1 MDDLLQ
7 KELNKAKSQNK
18 NNIIDEI
25 DETLGKI

>member
-7 KELNKAKSQNK
+7 KELDKAKSQNK